1 MTINIYEL
9 EFKLLTTLDAL
20 ADGAK
25 LAPAARAA
33 GVSAAYILHAIKKSE
48 ARHPDYSVSW
58 RDEHARQFCELV
70 PLAQRMGRI
79 ARDQR
84 LRGVTVN
91 GEQQFVLDPALL
103 ARFGDDADAKDMA
116 ELEGYQDFPFAHD
129 ISGNR
134 IPLLSARFPRPQR
147 QHRPNSPPRDAV
159 SEQSSGADSEEG
171 QSAAGK
177 PQPEI
182 GKHGLPKYESE
193 WKPDPPPPYA
203 RGLRTPAPPP
213 RVFISTPSSPR
224 VAARPSRVAAL
235 NEQIARGVAN
245 PRPLDNMGRP
255 TMPNSIYF
263 IGKGVND
270 PPERTTGG

>member
-9 EFKLLTTLDAL
+9 EYKLLTTLDAL

-25 LAPAARAA
+25 LATAARAA

-48 ARHPDYSVSW
+48 TRHPDYAVSW

-79 ARDQR
+79 AREQR

-103 ARFGDDADAKDMA
+103 ARFGTDDDAKDMA
-116 ELEGYQDFPFAHD
+116 ELAGYPQYPFALD
-129 ISGNR
+129 ADGNK
-134 IPLLSARFPRPQR
+134 IPLLSARHPRPQR
-147 QHRPNSPPRDAV
+147 KHRNSPPRNAV
-159 SEQSSGADSEEG
+159 GEQSRGADTESE
-171 QSAAGK
+171 QSAAGM
-177 PQPEI
+177 PIRDWRPDDPE
-182 GKHGLPKYESE
+182 
-193 WKPDPPPPYA
+193 PPYSRNVRCA
-203 RGLRTPAPPP
+203 ADPP
-213 RVFISTPSSPR
+213 RVFVSTPSSPR
-224 VAARPSRVAAL
+224 VAAPPSRVAAL
-235 NEQIARGVAN
+235 NEQIARGVSN
-245 PRPLDNMGRP
+245 PRPVDNMGRP